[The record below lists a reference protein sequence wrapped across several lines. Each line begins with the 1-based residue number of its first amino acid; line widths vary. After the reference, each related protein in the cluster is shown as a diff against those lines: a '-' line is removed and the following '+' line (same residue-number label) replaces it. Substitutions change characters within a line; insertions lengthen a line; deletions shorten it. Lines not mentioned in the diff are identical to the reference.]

1 MQFSCMR
8 ATLSLPPIALDSL
21 PEATKDYI
29 LGMCNG
35 SDLTPEEA
43 VRRVLNGAARP
54 FLPGQ
59 AEATQSEATANA
71 AMVA

>member
-1 MQFSCMR
+1 MGNMR

-29 LGMCNG
+29 LGLCNG

-54 FLPGQ
+54 FLPSQ

>member
-1 MQFSCMR
+1 
-8 ATLSLPPIALDSL
+8 
-21 PEATKDYI
+21 
-29 LGMCNG
+29 MCNG

-54 FLPGQ
+54 FLPSGQ
-59 AEATQSEATANA
+59 ADAAQPEATAKA

>member
-1 MQFSCMR
+1 MR

-21 PEATKDYI
+21 PECTKDYI

-54 FLPGQ
+54 FLPSGQ
-59 AEATQSEATANA
+59 ADAAQPEATVNA

>member
-1 MQFSCMR
+1 MR

-35 SDLTPEEA
+35 SDLTPQEA

-54 FLPGQ
+54 FLPVQGADAAQ
-59 AEATQSEATANA
+59 PEATANA

>member
-1 MQFSCMR
+1 MGNMR

-29 LGMCNG
+29 LGLCNG
-35 SDLTPEEA
+35 ADLTPEQA

-54 FLPGQ
+54 FLPSGQ
-59 AEATQSEATANA
+59 ADAAQPEATANA